1 MERHFIRRAK
11 EESSEISATIG
22 ALERTATNFAASAFV
37 AIPKLGQTS
46 LENQIWECVC
56 NILNHP
62 GVLEQQDHGSTQR
75 TDVEANVD
83 ALIAQR
89 HKLQKGMA
97 RLIDSFA
104 EGVIDKDQFTARN
117 QKKTKDAYWEH
128 RPNDCGTNVEE
139 DTQTRLLSVQ
149 GRLAELSSRLKNKLS
164 DADWNTKREMIRAL
178 VQRIEIGQTKIA
190 LYFACRPSQRPALQ
204 TQLLSPCHG
213 REQRGKLPTSSL
225 ARRVRGQSDHT
236 CRVSCVTIFLV
247 VGLFCAFFEMR
258 RDS

>member
-104 EGVIDKDQFTARN
+104 EGVIDKDQFTARIN
-117 QKKTKDAYWEH
+117 RTKARIGSIDPTIAAQ
-128 RPNDCGTNVEE
+128 TSEE

-164 DADWNTKREMIRAL
+164 DADWSTKREMIRAL